1 MLTLQE
7 TIWQLARNKGRTLIL
22 LLASAM
28 LAGCMAFYLSNI
40 RANEEAND
48 RMAQVMPVSVTATN
62 TRGEKTD
69 RLNINAHR
77 YDGLMS
83 SPYLK
88 DFTCT
93 IHAVGEFSEE
103 ARENSPFAD
112 PEAEERPGMAPYNG
126 GDCTVRG
133 LYSLEG
139 YDFEGGEAVCVLDPV
154 FAESCGIEEGDEI
167 SLPIYTMTYV
177 NELGYDVEY
186 TPLGEQTLRVA
197 GIGGPENEP
206 GDIFVPAVWMR
217 KVMDDKGLA
226 VNYNELGAMLKD
238 PRQLNVFKESI
249 QDMGFLDIMPESMDM
264 FTGAVL
270 VVDDQRY
277 VTAAEPLG
285 QTVTLYRRFQVP
297 FFVLVIGMIVLA
309 IFLIM
314 RGSRR
319 VMAISVSLGRPR
331 FLCAMGC
338 FLAALIAELAGCALV
353 LPVMVLLGGL
363 SLEGALMICGAF
375 LICASAGNILALML
389 LLRFNAFT
397 LLTAVE

>member
-40 RANEEAND
+40 RANEEAID

-62 TRGEKTD
+62 IRGEETD

-93 IHAVGEFSEE
+93 IHAVGEFSQE

-112 PEAEERPGMAPYNG
+112 PETEDRPGMAPYNG
-126 GDCTVRG
+126 GDCAVRG
-133 LYSLEG
+133 IYSLEG

-154 FAESCGIEEGDEI
+154 FAESCGLKEGDEI

-217 KVMDDKGLA
+217 KVMEAQGLA

-285 QTVTLYRRFQVP
+285 QTVTLYRRFQIP